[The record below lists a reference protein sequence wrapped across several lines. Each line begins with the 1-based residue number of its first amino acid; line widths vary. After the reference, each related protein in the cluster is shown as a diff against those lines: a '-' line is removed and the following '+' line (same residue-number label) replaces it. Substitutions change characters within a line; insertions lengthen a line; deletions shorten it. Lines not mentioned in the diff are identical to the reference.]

1 MKRGTTMNK
10 MIFTSAL
17 LLFIPVSV
25 KALDL
30 SSEHIVLY
38 NMNEDKIIYELDK
51 DEKTSV
57 ASLTK
62 IMTTLVAVENIEDYD
77 EKIVIHDSM
86 FEGLK
91 EANAAVIGLKDG
103 QVVTYNDLLYG
114 MFLSSG
120 ADATRAIAI
129 SISEDENSFV
139 MLMNQKAEE
148 LGMTNTHFVNTTG
161 LDEDNQYSTAND
173 IATLLKEA
181 LKNEKFREIFMTE
194 SYIFT
199 DKSLIAYSTVR
210 KTAKNYG
217 YEINYIEGAKTGYT
231 YAAGKCL
238 ASVAFDQENN
248 IQYLLVTTN
257 ASTYTNDAYHIKDA
271 VTIYNYYFD
280 NYKYHTLVNKGDL
293 VLTLPVKYSKEEN
306 INIYAL
312 DDITHY
318 LDNNFSKEDVVLN
331 YVGTTLVTPTMK
343 KGSKLGIIEVIY
355 NDEILD
361 TFDVYLPYKV
371 KFSLFLFLKEKIS
384 YVISA
389 FLIMIILLLNI
400 IKRKKIET
408 N

>member
-1 MKRGTTMNK
+1 MNK
-10 MIFTSAL
+10 IIFMSI
-17 LLFIPVSV
+17 LFLPISVSV

-62 IMTTLVAVENIEDYD
+62 IMTTLVAVENIKDYD

-129 SISEDENSFV
+129 SVSEDENSFV

-161 LDEDNQYSTAND
+161 LDEDNQYSSAND